1 MADSTSLK
9 TTPLHDVHEEMGAR
23 MMGFG
28 GFDMPV
34 QYSSIIEE
42 HKAVRHDA
50 GLFDVSHMGELLVE
64 GPAALD
70 LIQHLITNDASRLVD
85 GQALYTVM
93 CTPEGGIID
102 DLLVYRRAEDRYLLV
117 LNAANV
123 ERDLAWIRDHNEV
136 GADLTDIS
144 DDTALLAL
152 QGPRSLEIAQPFL
165 EPALDELSYYH
176 FLEAADGTF
185 LDCDN
190 ALISRTGYTG
200 ETGLELYVPAD
211 DAAHVWKTLLDA
223 GQDAGLLPAGLGAR
237 DTLRLE
243 TGLCLHG
250 NDISEQTNPY
260 EANLSW
266 LVKLDKGD
274 FVGREALRA
283 IHDDG
288 PSRML
293 VGFVSAEPR
302 AIPRHDHLIES
313 PDGDTIGSVT
323 SGTQSPMLD
332 KGIGLGYV
340 PNKPAYTE
348 PGQPL
353 RIAGRRRTFEATVQ
367 TPPFHTDD

>member
-1 MADSTSLK
+1 MADAKTLK
-9 TTPLHDVHEEMGAR
+9 TTPLHDVHERMDAR

-42 HKAVRHDA
+42 HMAVRENA
-50 GLFDVSHMGELLVE
+50 GLFDVSHMGEMLVR
-64 GPAALD
+64 GPEALD
-70 LIQHLITNDASRLVD
+70 LIQRLITNDASRLVD

-102 DLLVYRRAEDRYLLV
+102 DLLVYRRAEDLYMLV

-123 ERDLAWIRDHNEV
+123 ERDAEWIRDHNDED
-136 GADLTDIS
+136 ADLNNIS

-165 EPALDELSYYH
+165 ECDPNDLSFYH
-176 FLEAADGTF
+176 FWEAADGAF
-185 LDCDN
+185 LDCEH

-211 DAAHVWKTLLDA
+211 DAAHVWDTLLEA
-223 GQDAGLLPAGLGAR
+223 GEDAGLKPAGLGAR

-260 EANLSW
+260 EAGLSW

-274 FVGREALRA
+274 FVGRDALSD
-283 IHDDG
+283 IHKNG
-288 PSRML
+288 PTRKL
-293 VGFVSAEPR
+293 VGFVSAEER

-313 PDGDTIGSVT
+313 PEGDTIGTVT
-323 SGTQSPMLD
+323 SGTQSPILD
-332 KGIGLGYV
+332 RGIGLGYV
-340 PNKPAYTE
+340 PNDPTYTE
-348 PGQPL
+348 PGQSL
-353 RIAGRRRTFEATVQ
+353 RIAGRRRTFEAVVK
-367 TPPFHTDD
+367 TPPLHEDE